1 MPALTAALDAG
12 RVYVNV
18 GLPHCQG
25 QGIGAIC
32 GRAALDHPTTVHHP
46 VRACALDSG
55 SKLVMLDVPDS
66 MQIPPQ
72 IAMHHR
78 EGGGG
83 GAPER
88 TTFEGDNML
97 LVPCFRCGT
106 SGHLPHCS
114 NWRIAHGDASWHTC
128 TSSTRMARRVM
139 CELVLGALGCLL

>member
-55 SKLVMLDVPDS
+55 SKLVMLDLPDS

-97 LVPCFRCGT
+97 LVPCFRFGT

-114 NWRIAHGDASWHTC
+114 NCWSSADAKRITMVMLRGTPAQAALAWRAVSCAS
-128 TSSTRMARRVM
+128 
-139 CELVLGALGCLL
+139 

>member
-114 NWRIAHGDASWHTC
+114 NCWSSAGVMHMVMLRGTPAQAALAWRAVSCAS
-128 TSSTRMARRVM
+128 
-139 CELVLGALGCLL
+139 